1 MPATGCGGAIALI
14 DDDLGVRRGLSR
26 LLRSA
31 AFTVVTFESAEA
43 FLEAAAGGLQPA
55 CIVVDVHLSG
65 MSGLELQDYLRT
77 MGITWPA
84 IFISARQEALPPER
98 VDCAGTIALLTKPVS
113 EVALVSTLGRLR
125 RSRATVEDRSASV
138 D

>member
-1 MPATGCGGAIALI
+1 MLATGDGGAIALI
-14 DDDLGVRRGLSR
+14 DDDPGVRRGLSR

-43 FLEAAAGGLQPA
+43 FLEAAADGLRPA

-77 MGITWPA
+77 MGVTWPA
-84 IFISARQEALPPER
+84 IFISACEESLPPER
-98 VDCAGTIALLTKPVS
+98 VGCAGTIALLRKPVS
-113 EVALVSTLGRLR
+113 EVALVSTLGRLG
-125 RSRATVEDRSASV
+125 RSRATVEEPSRPR
-138 D
+138 